1 MRKGFSLLE
10 VIIVVAIASTI
21 VLVVANL
28 GSNTNLLNNLVSQEL
43 QSKSD
48 ISQTLQIMTTAIRSA
63 SPSASGAYP
72 IISAATSSFI
82 FYSDTDGDGIVER
95 VRYFLASSS
104 IKEGLVQPTGTPAT
118 YPTSSEVVTDIID
131 SLVLSTSTP
140 LFSYYNLNYTGSQP
154 AMTSTV
160 DVSTIRLVKIAFSA
174 DTKPQQSPGPQYFSA
189 FIDIRNLRSN

>member
-82 FYSDTDGDGIVER
+82 FYSDTNGNGIVER

-118 YPTSSEVVTDIID
+118 YPTSSEVVTDIVD

-140 LFSYYNLNYTGSQP
+140 LFSYYNLNYTGSQL
-154 AMTSTV
+154 AMTSTA

-174 DTKPQQSPGPQYFSA
+174 DIKPQQSPGPQYFSA